1 MDFGVMR
8 QTSRRIAVFS
18 TVFVLIGATLFASI
32 VYFGY
37 VAYRT
42 FSIYSHIK
50 SNLYGGWNG
59 AIHRTDDELGYAP
72 IPNSLGDQLL
82 PRGAA
87 IPVRYDQDGFRVP
100 KDYRQPSSGRRPVLL
115 ALGCSFTYGKSIP
128 AEDAFAFKVGEELGA
143 TVRNAGVFG
152 YGLAHMLIQ
161 AKKIAPEIKP
171 DYLIVQYSPWLVE
184 RSVSPFAPTAFGK
197 IPVPY
202 FFEQGTLMIQPP
214 LFEAKI
220 IQLPIEKYRNKK
232 TGFFDF
238 LSFLTHVG
246 IPLFVH
252 DDVNIGHYAI
262 RRMIS
267 RTPDPAEDHLA
278 IVSHVYGEFSRI
290 ALANHSQLVIVALT
304 RPDKTDELPV
314 DLFPKNAIVVNG
326 YAALLR
332 KLDTVNEETYR
343 RTYNHWAGDPPVLV
357 DVHPNTHAH
366 QIIADEIIYNLRS
379 NNKKPGKH
387 G

>member
-1 MDFGVMR
+1 MR
-8 QTSRRIAVFS
+8 QTSRRIAAFS
-18 TVFVLIGATLFASI
+18 TVFVLIGTTLFASI

-42 FSIYSHIK
+42 FAIYSHIK
-50 SNLYGGWNG
+50 SNLYGGWDG
-59 AIHRTDDELGYAP
+59 AIHRSDDELGYAP
-72 IPNSLGDQLL
+72 IPNSSGDQLL

-100 KDYRQPSSGRRPVLL
+100 KDHLKSSSGRRPVLL

-128 AEDAFAFKVGEELGA
+128 AEDAFAFKVGEKLGA

-202 FFEQGTLMIQPP
+202 FFEQGALMIQPP

-220 IQLPIEKYRNKK
+220 TQLPIERYRKKK
-232 TGFFDF
+232 TGFFVF
-238 LSFLTHVG
+238 
-246 IPLFVH
+246 FV
-252 DDVNIGHYAI
+252 
-262 RRMIS
+262 
-267 RTPDPAEDHLA
+267 PF
-278 IVSHVYGEFSRI
+278 SHMWVFRFS
-290 ALANHSQLVIVALT
+290 SMMM
-304 RPDKTDELPV
+304 
-314 DLFPKNAIVVNG
+314 
-326 YAALLR
+326 
-332 KLDTVNEETYR
+332 
-343 RTYNHWAGDPPVLV
+343 
-357 DVHPNTHAH
+357 
-366 QIIADEIIYNLRS
+366 
-379 NNKKPGKH
+379 
-387 G
+387 